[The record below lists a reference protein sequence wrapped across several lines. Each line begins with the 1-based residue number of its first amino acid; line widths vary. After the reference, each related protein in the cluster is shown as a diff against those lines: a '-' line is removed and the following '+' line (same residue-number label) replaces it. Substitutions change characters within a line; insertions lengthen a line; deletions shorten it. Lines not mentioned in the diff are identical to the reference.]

1 MVPFLHFQFRELEGV
16 VSVTPSDGL
25 SPGTVFALSPACT
38 LGIVNRPINL
48 QRLARVGIL
57 RLVRYDVRRD
67 GDIAAVLVLNDQT
80 SQSEAVRFCT
90 PVIALRSANCPSG
103 QMVPFLYFQFR
114 ELEGV
119 VSVAPSD
126 GLSPG
131 TVFAL
136 GPTRSLRIVDRPVD
150 PHGFARRILR
160 PDGVQVDAL
169 AGPSQVKHLLAALI
183 GNLTVLTQSPALE
196 HVPLTS
202 EGIRIFQRDVLS
214 HVGGRGGL
222 ILLRISGDIAAV
234 AVVHDGVLVGGNF
247 IHLSVKL
254 ILLQDQGQSRLLAF
268 VADVLR
274 FLVPTVKGVARFNG
288 RIIERIGFQILCG
301 DIVSDAH

>member
-1 MVPFLHFQFRELEGV
+1 
-16 VSVTPSDGL
+16 
-25 SPGTVFALSPACT
+25 
-38 LGIVNRPINL
+38 
-48 QRLARVGIL
+48 
-57 RLVRYDVRRD
+57 
-67 GDIAAVLVLNDQT
+67 
-80 SQSEAVRFCT
+80 
-90 PVIALRSANCPSG
+90 
-103 QMVPFLYFQFR
+103 MVPFLYFQFR